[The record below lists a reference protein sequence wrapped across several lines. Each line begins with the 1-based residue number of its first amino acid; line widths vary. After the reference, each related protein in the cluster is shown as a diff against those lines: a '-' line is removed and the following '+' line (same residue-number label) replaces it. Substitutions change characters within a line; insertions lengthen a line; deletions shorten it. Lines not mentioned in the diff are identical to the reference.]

1 MVVGEHDTCTFVDIQ
16 REVFAAAREPK
27 GLVIHP
33 RGHFD
38 TYSTYFSLAGYAA
51 RDWFIEQMPVTQT
64 ADV

>member
-16 REVFAAAREPK
+16 REAFATPGEPK
-27 GLVIHP
+27 ELVMHP

-38 TYSTYFSLAGYAA
+38 TYSTYFSLAGDAA